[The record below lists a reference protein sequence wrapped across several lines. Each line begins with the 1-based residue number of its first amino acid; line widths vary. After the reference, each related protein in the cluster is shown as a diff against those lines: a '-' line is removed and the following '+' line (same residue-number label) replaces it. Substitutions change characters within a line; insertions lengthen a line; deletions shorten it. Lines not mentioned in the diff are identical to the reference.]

1 MDIKRGLLWMVF
13 LFSVLTLYSQWNIYN
28 GKPPLFGPPPPS
40 ASTAAASASA
50 NGSKPAGTTPA
61 VTAAPG
67 AMTTASA
74 SPTEAP
80 FKSEDVTITTDV
92 FKATFDTAGA
102 KLKRLELLQYQETKA
117 EWLGDV
123 VMDKIHGV
131 QEQKDR
137 PNVVIFDS
145 TADRT
150 YLAETG
156 LTDAGLPGI
165 DSGYTVRPGDRT
177 LANGDSVQLVF
188 DAEKN
193 GVKLTKTFTFRRGQ
207 YAIDVKHDVTNNTAA
222 AIAPTLDLRLVR
234 DGTLPKNPRFAPNPY
249 TGPAAYTES
258 EHFQKQ
264 AFEDITKGKNAWPK
278 QANDGWV
285 AMIQHFFVSTFV
297 PAANTPREL
306 YSKALGNNLFAV
318 GSMQHFPSIAP
329 GATGSIDT
337 TLYSGPQDTAALDKI
352 SSTLSLTRDYGMF
365 KLVAQPIFLIM
376 DQIHKLIG
384 NWGWTII
391 AFTVL
396 MKIVLYPL
404 AAASFRSM
412 AKTKQLQPKM
422 TSIRERH
429 KDDPQKMNQAMME
442 LYKTEKIN
450 PLGGCLPLLVQM
462 PIFIALYSVLS
473 ASVETR
479 DAAWIG
485 WVHDLSTPDPYSILP
500 LIMAVAMFFQT
511 RLSPA
516 PPDPTQAKVMMFMPI
531 AFSVMFFMFPSG
543 VVLYYVVNTV
553 LSIAQQ
559 QFINKRLAT
568 APVAKKA

>member
-13 LFSVLTLYSQWNIYN
+13 LFSLLTLWSQWNIYN
-28 GKPPLFGPPPPS
+28 GKPPLFGPQPPS
-40 ASTAAASASA
+40 AAAPNASAAASAPATAATPAAA
-50 NGSKPAGTTPA
+50 NGIAGA
-61 VTAAPG
+61 TA
-67 AMTTASA
+67 TASPA
-74 SPTEAP
+74 EPP
-80 FKSEDVTITTDV
+80 FKAEDVTVTTDV

-123 VMDKIHGV
+123 VMDKFHNV
-131 QEQKDR
+131 PEPAQR
-137 PNVVIFDS
+137 PNVVIFDN
-145 TADRT
+145 TAERT

-156 LTDAGLPGI
+156 LADAGLPGI
-165 DSGYTVRPGDRT
+165 DSGYTVRPGSRT
-177 LANGDSVQLVF
+177 LDGDTVQLVF

-193 GVKLTKTFTFRRGQ
+193 GVKLTKTFTFKRGQ
-207 YAIDVKHDVTNNTAA
+207 YAIAVKHEVTNNTAA

-264 AFEDITKGKNAWPK
+264 SFEDITKGKNAWPK
-278 QANDGWV
+278 QSNDGWV

-318 GSMQHFPSIAP
+318 GSTQHFPSIAP
-329 GATGSIDT
+329 GKSAEIDT
-337 TLYSGPQDTAALDKI
+337 TFYSGPQDTAALDKI
-352 SSTLSLTRDYGMF
+352 SGTLSLTRDYGMF
-365 KLVAQPIFLIM
+365 KIVAQPIFMIM

-422 TSIRERH
+422 TAIRERH

-450 PLGGCLPLLVQM
+450 PIGGCLPLLVQM

-511 RLSPA
+511 KLSPA

-531 AFSVMFFMFPSG
+531 VFSVMFFMFPSG

-559 QFINKRLAT
+559 QFINRRLAA
-568 APVAKKA
+568 APAPKKA

>member
-1 MDIKRGLLWMVF
+1 MDIKRGLLWFVF
-13 LFSVLTLYSQWNIYN
+13 LFSLLTLWNNWNVYN
-28 GKPPLFGPPPPS
+28 GKAPMFGAAPPAGATLPNAPAS
-40 ASTAAASASA
+40 ANATAAAPAGANAAASATA
-50 NGSKPAGTTPA
+50 
-61 VTAAPG
+61 TAA
-67 AMTTASA
+67 
-74 SPTEAP
+74 PTEAP
-80 FKSEDVTITTDV
+80 FKAEDVTITTDV

-131 QEQKDR
+131 QDNGPR
-137 PNVVIFDS
+137 PNVVIFDN
-145 TADRT
+145 TAERT

-165 DSGYTVRPGDRT
+165 DSGYTVRAGSRT
-177 LANGDSVQLVF
+177 LDNGDTLQLVF

-193 GVKLTKTFTFRRGQ
+193 GVKLTKTFTFKRGQ
-207 YAIDVKHDVTNNTAA
+207 YAIDVKHEVTNNTAA

-249 TGPAAYTES
+249 TGPAASSDTKSFE
-258 EHFQKQ
+258 KQ
-264 AFEDITKGKNAWPK
+264 PFEKIAKNEDAPVK
-278 QANDGWV
+278 QSNNGWV
-285 AMIQHFFVSTFV
+285 AMVQHFFVSAFV
-297 PAANTPREL
+297 PPANTAREV
-306 YSKALGNNLFAV
+306 YSKTVGTNLYAIGNTL
-318 GSMQHFPSIAP
+318 HYPSIAP
-329 GATGSIDT
+329 GATATIDT
-337 TLYSGPQDTAALDKI
+337 TLYSGPQDIDALGKV
-352 SSTLSLTRDYGMF
+352 SSTLELTRDYGTYF
-365 KLVAQPIFLIM
+365 TFVAKPIFAIM
-376 DQIHKLIG
+376 NALHKVVG

-391 AFTVL
+391 VFTVL
-396 MKIVLYPL
+396 MKVVLYPL
-404 AAASFRSM
+404 AASSFRSM

-422 TSIRERH
+422 TSIRERY
-429 KDDPQKMNQAMME
+429 KDDAQKMNQAMME

-450 PLGGCLPLLVQM
+450 PIGGCLPLLVQM

-500 LIMAVAMFFQT
+500 LVMAVAMFFQT

-531 AFSVMFFMFPSG
+531 VFSVMFFMFPSG

-559 QFINKRLAT
+559 QFINKRLAA
-568 APVAKKA
+568 APAPKKA